1 MAFIDG
7 EADFGKMNPDAQL
20 FISEVK
26 HKSWIRVD
34 EEGTEA
40 TAATSAEVGKLG
52 MPEEIVVDRPF
63 IFVIHDHHSGAL
75 IFMGKVVDP
84 PSV

>member
-1 MAFIDG
+1 
-7 EADFGKMNPDAQL
+7 
-20 FISEVK
+20 VK

-40 TAATSAEVGKLG
+40 AAATSVEVSLG
-52 MPEEIVVDRPF
+52 SMPEEIVVDRPF